1 MCFAR
6 PEYLPFLWLLIPA
19 FMFAFYGARRKLRI
33 RQRLA
38 GGTADPAIVPELR
51 FSRLLARRAL
61 FCTAIGLLFLAAA
74 GPELCSG
81 QKPVRRNGA
90 DVVFMLDVST
100 SMYARDVAPDRLARA
115 KAEILEISRRFG
127 QGRRALLLF
136 AATPVPQCPLT
147 TDQEHFETLLDL
159 AAPEQVD
166 AQGTVYRRAFDAAM
180 QLVEGARRES
190 AGQAVLVL
198 VGDGEDH
205 GRELGAALAGLKSKG
220 VRMYAVGVGSGTPVP
235 IPLPATASRPASW
248 KRDAEGQV
256 VMTRFRPEFF
266 ADVAGAS
273 GARFYHSRPEA
284 PVGPAVAGAIAGEAA
299 AARWVMAPANRQPLY
314 QPVVAAAVLAL
325 FAAIA
330 SGDLPRRNR
339 SGRGA

>member
-6 PEYLPFLWLLIPA
+6 PEYLPFLWLLFPA

-38 GGTADPAIVPELR
+38 GGSADPAIVPEYR
-51 FSRLLARRAL
+51 FSRLLARRLL
-61 FCTAIGLLFLAAA
+61 FCAAIGLFFFAAA

-81 QKPVRRNGA
+81 QKPVRRKGA
-90 DVVFMLDVST
+90 DVVFMLDVSS
-100 SMYARDVAPDRLARA
+100 SMFARDVAPDRLGRA
-115 KAEILEISRRFG
+115 KAEILGISRRFG
-127 QGRRALLLF
+127 EGRRALLLF
-136 AATPVPQCPLT
+136 AATPVVQCPLT
-147 TDQEHFETLLDL
+147 TDQELFETLLDM
-159 AAPEQVD
+159 ATPELVE
-166 AQGTVYRRAFDAAM
+166 AQGTVYRRAFAAAM

-198 VGDGEDH
+198 AGDGEDH
-205 GRELGAALAGLKSKG
+205 GRELGAAVEALKSKG
-220 VRMYAVGVGSGTPVP
+220 VRMYAVGIGSGMPVP

-248 KRDAEGQV
+248 KRDADGQV

-266 ADVAGAS
+266 SEVSSES

-284 PVGPAVAGAIAGEAA
+284 PVGTAVAAAIAGEAS

-314 QPVVAAAVLAL
+314 QPVVAVAVLFL
-325 FAAIA
+325 FAGIA
-330 SGDLPRRNR
+330 SGDLPRRRR
-339 SGRGA
+339 S